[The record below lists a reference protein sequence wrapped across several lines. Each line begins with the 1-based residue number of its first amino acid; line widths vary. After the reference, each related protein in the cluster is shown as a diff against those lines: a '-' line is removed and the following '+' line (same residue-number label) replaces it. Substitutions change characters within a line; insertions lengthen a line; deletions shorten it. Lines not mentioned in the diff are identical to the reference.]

1 MEFLGGKAMDKNSK
15 VMVTGPVYRGT
26 CPFPPSLYARYQSM
40 QIGKK
45 KKCTQKYPAVSFA
58 QVCSIGCN
66 PNSLGIFDNR
76 TSALPNNNLT
86 PYSLFIPIFVHLCI
100 YLFTYL
106 FIRRFTRAPVH
117 SIVHL
122 LANQQFINLLIYLQT
137 SCSFTCSF
145 TNS

>member
-1 MEFLGGKAMDKNSK
+1 MAVKPWTKIPKSWSRDQFIAGLVLFLPAYTPDIRACRL
-15 VMVTGPVYRGT
+15 V
-26 CPFPPSLYARYQSM
+26 
-40 QIGKK
+40 K